1 VDASD
6 VTLTG
11 PATARTGSTVH
22 DHAPGAPAGGGL
34 DLILGGGRRRRP
46 GQPRRALRADHQRG
60 RPDHGQ
66 PAVAAAAPCAA
77 PSLFQGNS
85 DRPALQW
92 RCGQPKIREGVM
104 PRSDLR
110 SLFPGAAVMGRRGGN
125 PC

>member
-1 VDASD
+1 MDASD

-60 RPDHGQ
+60 RPDHGE
-66 PAVAAAAPCAA
+66 PAVAAADPCAV
-77 PSLFQGNS
+77 PSLFRGNS
-85 DRPALQW
+85 NRPALQW
-92 RCGQPKIREGVM
+92 RCGQPK
-104 PRSDLR
+104 S
-110 SLFPGAAVMGRRGGN
+110 GRVSCPEVIFGPSSRVRQ
-125 PC
+125 